1 MKPLELRKRMRS
13 GSEMNSSWGLLHAG
27 LQTVLDT
34 ALDPVVVMDPEG
46 MVIGWNG
53 HSEKCFGWT
62 WDEVR
67 GQRLSDMIV
76 PPEYRHAHDDGLTHY
91 LKTGVGPVL
100 DQRIEVSALLRDGS
114 QMPIELS
121 VTASEQF
128 GDKLF
133 IGFIRDISARKQEA
147 ERQQRILQESEHRV
161 KNMLTV
167 VQAIALQTA
176 ANSADMAGF
185 TTTFSGRL
193 ESLARAH
200 QLLVGQVWQD
210 VAISALADRVLGAEV
225 IAGRARFGGPELL
238 LKAGQVLGLSMILH
252 ELYTNAIKYGA
263 LCRDEGQIEVDWAS
277 DGEMIELTWR
287 ELGTPCETP
296 DTPSSGFGQ
305 RMIAMS
311 VKSDLSG
318 TIERDWRSDG
328 LTAVLK
334 FPAAG

>member
-1 MKPLELRKRMRS
+1 
-13 GSEMNSSWGLLHAG
+13 MNLSWGLLHAG

-34 ALDPVVVMDPEG
+34 ALDPVVVMDTDG
-46 MVIGWNG
+46 MVIGWNAR
-53 HSEKCFGWT
+53 SEDCFGWS
-62 WDEVR
+62 WDEAR
-67 GQRLSDMIV
+67 GKKLSDLIV
-76 PPEYRHAHDDGLTHY
+76 PPALRDGHEQGFRRY
-91 LKTGVGPVL
+91 LGTGEARVL
-100 DQRIEVSALLRDGS
+100 DRRIEVRAIHRDGREF
-114 QMPIELS
+114 PVELS

-133 IGFIRDISARKQEA
+133 IGFVRDISDRAEEA

-176 ANSADMAGF
+176 ANSADMASF
-185 TTTFSGRL
+185 TDSFSGRL

-210 VAISALADRVLGAEV
+210 VAISALAERVLGAEV
-225 IAGRARFGGPELL
+225 AAGRARFGGPELL

-252 ELYTNAIKYGA
+252 ELYTNAVKYGA
-263 LCRDEGQIEVDWAS
+263 LCNDAGRIDLDWS
-277 DGEMIELTWR
+277 IGGDMIALVWR
-287 ELGTPCETP
+287 ECGVPCGHAEA
-296 DTPSSGFGQ
+296 PSSGFGQ

-311 VKSDLSG
+311 VKSDLGG

-328 LTAVLK
+328 LTATLR
-334 FPAAG
+334 FPAES

>member
-1 MKPLELRKRMRS
+1 
-13 GSEMNSSWGLLHAG
+13 MNMPWGLLHPG

-34 ALDPVVVMDPEG
+34 ALDAVVVIDIDG
-46 MVIGWNG
+46 LVIGWNG
-53 HSEKCFGWT
+53 HAETIFGWSA
-62 WDEVR
+62 DEAQ
-67 GQRLSDMIV
+67 GQRLSEMII
-76 PPEYRHAHDDGLTHY
+76 PNSHRDAHERGISHY
-91 LKTGVGPVL
+91 LATGDGPVL
-100 DQRIEVSALLRDGS
+100 NRRIEVPAINRAGAEFSV
-114 QMPIELS
+114 ELS

-128 GDKLF
+128 GDRMF
-133 IGFIRDISARKQEA
+133 IGFIRDISKRKAEA

-176 ANSADMAGF
+176 ANSPDMASF
-185 TTTFSGRL
+185 TESFSGRL

-252 ELYTNAIKYGA
+252 ELFTNAIKYGA
-263 LCRDEGQIEVDWAS
+263 LCRDEGQIELDWDS
-277 DGEMIELTWR
+277 DGSNITLVWR
-287 ELGTPCETP
+287 ELGTPC
-296 DTPSSGFGQ
+296 DTPGTQSSGFGQ

-311 VKSDLSG
+311 VRSDLNG
-318 TIERDWRSDG
+318 TIERDWRPDG
-328 LTAVLK
+328 LTVRLV
-334 FPAAG
+334 FPVER

>member
-1 MKPLELRKRMRS
+1 
-13 GSEMNSSWGLLHAG
+13 MNLSWGLLHAG

-34 ALDPVVVMDPEG
+34 ALDAVVVMNTDG
-46 MVIGWNG
+46 MLIGWNE

-67 GQRLSDMIV
+67 GQRLSDLIV
-76 PPEYRHAHDDGLTHY
+76 PPDLRASHEGGMKHY
-91 LKTGVGPVL
+91 LATGHGPVL
-100 DQRIEVSALLRDGS
+100 NSRIEVPALHRDGH
-114 QMPIELS
+114 QIQVELS

-128 GDKLF
+128 GGKLF
-133 IGFIRDISARKQEA
+133 IGFIRDISDRKEEA

-176 ANSADMAGF
+176 NNSPDMASF
-185 TTTFSGRL
+185 TSSFSGRL

-263 LCRDEGQIEVDWAS
+263 LCTEHGRIEVDWAVRE
-277 DGEMIELTWR
+277 DLIELTWR
-287 ELGTPCETP
+287 EIGPPCEAP
-296 DTPSSGFGQ
+296 DSPSSGFGQ

-311 VKSDLSG
+311 VRSDLAG

-328 LTAVLK
+328 LTATLR
-334 FPAAG
+334 FPAET

>member
-1 MKPLELRKRMRS
+1 
-13 GSEMNSSWGLLHAG
+13 MNFHGRLLHAG

-34 ALDPVVVMDPEG
+34 ALDPVVVMDTKG
-46 MVIGWNG
+46 MVIGWNA
-53 HSEKCFGWT
+53 HSERVFGWT
-62 WDEVR
+62 WDEAR

-76 PPEYRHAHDDGLTHY
+76 PPDLRDDHENGIRHY
-91 LKTGVGPVL
+91 LATGEGPVL
-100 DQRIEVSALLRDGS
+100 DRRIEVPALHREGHHI
-114 QMPIELS
+114 PVELS

-128 GDKLF
+128 GEKLF
-133 IGFIRDISARKQEA
+133 IGFIRDISDRKEEA

-176 ANSADMAGF
+176 ANSADMASF
-185 TTTFSGRL
+185 TRSFSGRL

-225 IAGRARFGGPELL
+225 LAGRARFGGPELL

-263 LCRDEGQIEVDWAS
+263 LCSDEGQIEVDWTS
-277 DGEMIELTWR
+277 DGDVVELVWR
-287 ELGTPCETP
+287 EVGPPCEVP
-296 DTPSSGFGQ
+296 EGSSSGFGQ

-311 VKSDLSG
+311 VRSDLGG

-328 LTAVLK
+328 LTAILR
-334 FPAAG
+334 FPA

>member
-1 MKPLELRKRMRS
+1 
-13 GSEMNSSWGLLHAG
+13 MNMSWGLLHAG

-34 ALDPVVVMDPEG
+34 ALDAVVVMDTEG
-46 MVIGWNG
+46 MLIGWNA
-53 HSEKCFGWT
+53 HSEACFGWS

-67 GQRLSDMIV
+67 GQRLSDLIV
-76 PPEYRHAHDDGLTHY
+76 PPELRAAHEAGLTHY
-91 LKTGVGPVL
+91 LNTGKGPVL
-100 DQRIEVSALLRDGS
+100 DRRIEVPALHRDGRTI
-114 QMPIELS
+114 PIELS
-121 VTASEQF
+121 ITASEQF
-128 GDKLF
+128 GGKLF
-133 IGFIRDISARKQEA
+133 IGFIRDISDRRQEA

-176 ANSADMAGF
+176 ANSADMASF
-185 TTTFSGRL
+185 TKSFSGRL

-225 IAGRARFGGPELL
+225 IADRARFGGPELL

-263 LCRDEGQIEVDWAS
+263 LCTDEGRIEVDWAS
-277 DGEMIELTWR
+277 DGEMIILTWR
-287 ELGTPCETP
+287 EFGAPCETS
-296 DTPSSGFGQ
+296 DAPSSGFGQ

-311 VKSDLSG
+311 VKSDLGG

-328 LTAVLK
+328 LTATLK
-334 FPAAG
+334 FPAAV

>member
-1 MKPLELRKRMRS
+1 
-13 GSEMNSSWGLLHAG
+13 MNLPWGLLHAG

-34 ALDPVVVMDPEG
+34 ALDPVVVMDTDG
-46 MVIGWNG
+46 MVIGWNS
-53 HSEKCFGWT
+53 HAEHLFGWS
-62 WDEVR
+62 WEEARD
-67 GQRLSDMIV
+67 QRLSDMIIPHQHRV
-76 PPEYRHAHDDGLTHY
+76 AHENGLEHY
-91 LKTGVGPVL
+91 LATGDGPVL
-100 DQRIEVSALLRDGS
+100 DKRIEVPALHRDGS
-114 QMPIELS
+114 EIPVELS
-121 VTASEQF
+121 ITATEQF

-133 IGFIRDISARKQEA
+133 IGFIRDIAERKAET

-176 ANSADMAGF
+176 ANSPDMASF
-185 TTTFSGRL
+185 TTSFSGRL

-225 IAGRARFGGPELL
+225 TAGRARFGGPELL

-263 LCRDEGQIEVDWAS
+263 LCRDEGQIEVDWDS
-277 DGEMIELTWR
+277 DGATINLVWR
-287 ELGTPCETP
+287 ELGTPCEAP
-296 DTPSSGFGQ
+296 DVPSSGFGQ

-311 VKSDLSG
+311 VRSDLNGS
-318 TIERDWRSDG
+318 IERDWRPDG
-328 LTAVLK
+328 LTATLS
-334 FPAAG
+334 FPVEA